1 MAETAF
7 VILDTNILLHY
18 KQPDQINWLTL
29 CGAERVDLVVS
40 TQLLTEFSDK
50 KDMHPN
56 KQVRERARSRETWI
70 FDRLQ
75 RQGEPIRPGVFVLPD
90 GRETRRKVEELDL
103 DSAVNDS
110 AFIALLSIYL
120 DEGRDVRMATADG
133 GMRLKLQLRGLSF
146 LWLDDKYRQET
157 QPDPEK
163 RRADDAERRLREL
176 QTRSPVLDVQGT
188 SQWKVLRQIGL
199 GEKDAYVAQQLEL
212 TERSRS
218 TEDEMRAR
226 QYGRLPVTIY
236 DAQYR
241 NDLAAIRS
249 MLEQRHHWLTITEN
263 AQRITVTVQNTGNQT
278 ATEVRLRLRF
288 PEYLTPYGAGGFGQP
303 PLPTHR
309 MPHSPLLPYVPA
321 ADMRVDVADV
331 IAMMTTIDGKP
342 SVDRSTG
349 LVTFNWARIQHKEQ
363 STSLDLWVVAH
374 PNAPLGR
381 TSVQTEILCDESG
394 GDNFGRIAVDVL
406 EPTPRAEL
414 A

>member
-1 MAETAF
+1 
-7 VILDTNILLHY
+7 VNGVY

-40 TQLLTEFSDK
+40 TQLLTELSDK

-249 MLEQRHHWLTITEN
+249 MLEQRHH
-263 AQRITVTVQNTGNQT
+263 
-278 ATEVRLRLRF
+278 
-288 PEYLTPYGAGGFGQP
+288 
-303 PLPTHR
+303 
-309 MPHSPLLPYVPA
+309 
-321 ADMRVDVADV
+321 
-331 IAMMTTIDGKP
+331 
-342 SVDRSTG
+342 
-349 LVTFNWARIQHKEQ
+349 
-363 STSLDLWVVAH
+363 
-374 PNAPLGR
+374 
-381 TSVQTEILCDESG
+381 
-394 GDNFGRIAVDVL
+394 
-406 EPTPRAEL
+406 
-414 A
+414 